1 MVRTG
6 EAEATGAAAGATAA
20 AGGGTATATGIGEGT
35 EAGEGGAGAEAGHTA
50 AAAGMVSPT
59 FCQQQSGVLKF
70 CMCGMQVLVVRT
82 TMVGCCQA
90 AFAGKGAA
98 HMTLTPL
105 LWQCIGGGGD
115 RGRY

>member
-6 EAEATGAAAGATAA
+6 EAGATEAAAGATAV

-35 EAGEGGAGAEAGHTA
+35 EAAEDEAGAEAGHTA
-50 AAAGMVSPT
+50 AAAGMVSPK
-59 FCQQQSGVLKF
+59 FCQQQSGVLKL
-70 CMCGMQVLVVRT
+70 CLCGMQVLVVRT
-82 TMVGCCQA
+82 TMMGCCQA
-90 AFAGKGAA
+90 AFAGKGTS